1 MAAITGTHSW
11 TGQAKIILWRAS
23 CQSYSARIHATTHW
37 SMEYR
42 LKRASYAFSQM
53 WITRTDSG
61 TPTPNF
67 AEIVGAGAA
76 AGIANLYHPEAART

>member
-11 TGQAKIILWRAS
+11 TGQAKNYLVEGFMPILFREDTR
-23 CQSYSARIHATTHW
+23 YYTL
-37 SMEYR
+37 EYR
-42 LKRASYAFSQM
+42 LKRASYAFIQM